1 MVIHIEYARKTA
13 KVYKSKS
20 SFDSFHGLLH
30 PWFWVAKSI
39 GVVIIMT
46 NARAEIKKEL

>member
-1 MVIHIEYARKTA
+1 MPEKRQRFINQ
-13 KVYKSKS
+13 KS